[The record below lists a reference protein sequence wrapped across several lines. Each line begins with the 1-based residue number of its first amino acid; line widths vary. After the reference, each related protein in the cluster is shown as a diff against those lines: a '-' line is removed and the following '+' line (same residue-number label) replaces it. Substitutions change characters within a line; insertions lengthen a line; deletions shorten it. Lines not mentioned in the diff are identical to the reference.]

1 MHIGAGAS
9 HQRYGGG
16 GNPKAHQFL
25 SGCPCSHFAGQTMA
39 LTTRGSYHDLEREME
54 FDSGNAASA
63 IRGQARF
70 EWITTS
76 DSRVRWT
83 GHLSPISNNLACCSG
98 VRSPSR
104 ETFLSIRSRKPC
116 L

>member
-9 HQRYGGG
+9 HQRYGDG

-54 FDSGNAASA
+54 FDSGKRSQ
-63 IRGQARF
+63 RDTGSGPF
-70 EWITTS
+70 
-76 DSRVRWT
+76 RVDHDFRQQGAMDWT
-83 GHLSPISNNLACCSG
+83 FIAN
-98 VRSPSR
+98 
-104 ETFLSIRSRKPC
+104 F
-116 L
+116 